1 MVDSMNR
8 PQCGPYPAKVGFNA
22 YLSKMAN
29 ACAMPIMP
37 PVTLFK
43 ISQPILH
50 RWSPHKTEADVLNYM
65 SCYREPGKVG
75 DERFCHFK
83 KTLSPLISLSSESAH
98 LPYAVQ
104 ACLIKRESSFKPT
117 AGSSAGA
124 FGYIQF
130 MPGTE
135 KTVNEVISGDVKKWQ
150 AQLDRANAEIAEQ
163 TALLKKTTDARAR
176 AKIRVRLNEW
186 TVSRGFAKSSLEARK
201 AWDRFWEGTRNAPK
215 KVSRQ
220 SESCPNL
227 AFAMGMV
234 KEIYDLYQIKNF
246 EVYRNLDGSPTI
258 GSMGEFDSAIFLA
271 GAYNSG
277 VGAFGRVCGGT
288 KTLQDCIRRFGK
300 SETANHMISI
310 RNCAANGSNRPMSGS
325 TQLDCEKMKCS

>member
-8 PQCGPYPAKVGFNA
+8 PQCGPYPTKVGRNA
-22 YLSKMAN
+22 YLSSMLK
-29 ACAMPIMP
+29 ACAAPVVAPIA
-37 PVTLFK
+37 LF
-43 ISQPILH
+43 SASRPLLH
-50 RWSPHKTEADVLNYM
+50 RCSPTKDSAEVLNYM
-65 SCYREPGKVG
+65 SCYREPGKTG

-83 KTLSPLISLSSESAH
+83 KTLAPLISLSSESAH

-104 ACLIKRESSFKPT
+104 ACLIKRESSFKST
-117 AGSSAGA
+117 ARSSAGA

-135 KTVNEVISGDVKKWQ
+135 KVVNSVISGDLKKWQ
-150 AQLDRANAEIAEQ
+150 AQIDRANVEIAEQ
-163 TALLKKTTDARAR
+163 KALLKKTKDSRER

-201 AWDRFWEGTRNAPK
+201 AWDRFWEGTQNAPK

-246 EVYRNLDGSPTI
+246 EIYKKLDGSPTI
-258 GSMGEFDSAIFLA
+258 GAMSEFDSAIFLA

-288 KTLQDCIRRFGK
+288 RTLQDCIHRFGK
-300 SETANHMISI
+300 SETANHMNSI
-310 RNCAANGSNRPMSGS
+310 RNCAANGSDRPMSGS
-325 TQLDCEKMKCS
+325 NQLDCEKAKCS